1 MCPYCGTENKEAA
14 GREMKH
20 ILGSYDAEAK
30 EMETTVPKK
39 HLKRWSRTLLAV
51 VLIILIVLV
60 VGTVAA
66 VIKGQVDSAVEAGR
80 GNKALTQL
88 EAYYEAE
95 DYDAMREYCRKN
107 DFSFCGS
114 RFIYRGLVA
123 RCLAD
128 NGINFVLR

>member
-1 MCPYCGTENKEAA
+1 M
-14 GREMKH
+14 
-20 ILGSYDAEAK
+20 
-30 EMETTVPKK
+30 
-39 HLKRWSRTLLAV
+39 

-95 DYDAMREYCRKN
+95 DYDAMREYCRKMICTVMN
-107 DFSFCGS
+107 TTSTGKSWMRTETSATARKTSKTMRNTETGIFGQLYGTDLDL
-114 RFIYRGLVA
+114 RHNGL
-123 RCLAD
+123 
-128 NGINFVLR
+128 